1 MIGSVNFQIQSNK
14 KQTNIP
20 GRSNHFLYNLLLW
33 NDYQVICYEIPFI
46 NIFNDFLFKYY
57 E

>member
-20 GRSNHFLYNLLLW
+20 ARSNHFLYNLLLW